1 MEQEEKQLLLKDL
14 CARLSYGVIIQEYN
28 EEKANNIATNN
39 LDRCF
44 GNKQIYGATC
54 ALEMAAWKEQQMIE
68 KFTKFLET
76 NSHIENNRYLCIDS
90 NKDIRFISEFI
101 EYFKNYM
108 SNE

>member
-1 MEQEEKQLLLKDL
+1 MT
-14 CARLSYGVIIQEYN
+14 N

-68 KFTKFLET
+68 KMINWLALHAELYGSFNGGKL
-76 NSHIENNRYLCIDS
+76 
-90 NKDIRFISEFI
+90 
-101 EYFKNYM
+101 
-108 SNE
+108 NEMAIAMKKAMED